1 MTVKRM
7 RQDHMVNIMLPVAL
21 LLMFAVS
28 ALAVLLFATR
38 AYQSIVRNSAQ
49 NDASR
54 IALSYVSEKLH
65 RLDASGKISLDTLE
79 GQEVLALEQEHGE
92 DRYRTYIYV
101 YDGEL
106 KELFVKE
113 GTSVSLSSGRTVLEL
128 ERFDMESLGDGLLRF
143 TCADTAGQTATA
155 LVALRSETEAAS

>member
-54 IALSYVSEKLH
+54 TALSYVSEKIH
-65 RLDASGKISLDTLE
+65 RLDAAGEISLDTVE
-79 GQEVLALEQEHGE
+79 GREVLVLVQEHGA
-92 DRYRTYIYV
+92 DRYTTYIYV
-101 YDGEL
+101 YDQEL

-113 GTSVSLSSGRTVLEL
+113 GTSVSLSSGRTVMEV
-128 ERFDMESLGDGLLRF
+128 ERFDMESLEDGLLRF
-143 TCADTAGQTATA
+143 SCTDTAGQTASA

>member
-1 MTVKRM
+1 MSVKRM

-21 LLMFAVS
+21 LLLFAVS

-38 AYQSIVRNSAQ
+38 AYQSIVRNSAH

-54 IALSYVSEKLH
+54 TTLSYVSEKIH
-65 RLDASGKISLDTLE
+65 RSDNRGEISLGTVE
-79 GQEVLALEQEHGE
+79 GRDVLLLRQEHGE
-92 DRYRTYIYV
+92 DRYDTYIYV
-101 YDGEL
+101 YDQEL

-113 GTSVSLSSGRTVLEL
+113 GTSVSLSSGRTVMEV
-128 ERFDMESLGDGLLRF
+128 ERFDMESLGHGLLRF
-143 TCADTAGQTATA
+143 TCTDTAGQTASI

>member
-1 MTVKRM
+1 M

-38 AYQSIVRNSAQ
+38 VYQSIVRNSAQ
-49 NDASR
+49 DDASR

-65 RLDASGKISLDTLE
+65 RLDAAGKVSLDDLE
-79 GQEVLALEQEHGE
+79 GQPVLVLEQEHGQS
-92 DRYRTYIYV
+92 RYNTYIYI
-101 YDGEL
+101 YDREL

-113 GTSVSLSSGRTVLEL
+113 GTPVSLSSGRTVLEV
-128 ERFDMESLGDGLLRF
+128 ERFDMESVADGLLRF
-143 TCADTAGQTATA
+143 TCTDAAGQTATA
-155 LVALRSETEAAS
+155 LVALRSEMEAAS

>member
-1 MTVKRM
+1 MTVRRM

-38 AYQSIVRNSAQ
+38 AYQSIVRSSAQ

-54 IALSYVSEKLH
+54 TALSYVTEKIH
-65 RLDASGKISLDTLE
+65 QLDAAGKISLDTLE
-79 GQEVLALEQEHGE
+79 GQAVLVLEQEHAGN
-92 DRYRTYIYV
+92 RYKTYIYV
-101 YDGEL
+101 HDRAL

-113 GTSVSLSSGRTVLEL
+113 GTLFSLASGRTVLEV
-128 ERFDMESLGDGLLRF
+128 ERFDMEPVGDGLLRF
-143 TCADTAGQTATA
+143 TCTDTAGQTATV

>member
-1 MTVKRM
+1 MSVKRV

-38 AYQSIVRNSAQ
+38 VYQSIVRNSAQ

-54 IALSYVSEKLH
+54 TALSYVSEKIH
-65 RLDASGKISLDTLE
+65 RLDAAGKISLDTVE
-79 GQEVLALEQEHGE
+79 GQAVLVLEQEHGE
-92 DRYRTYIYV
+92 SRYNTYIYV
-101 YDGEL
+101 HDREL

-113 GTSVSLSSGRTVLEL
+113 GTSVSLSSGRTVLEV

-143 TCADTAGQTATA
+143 TCTDAAGQTATA